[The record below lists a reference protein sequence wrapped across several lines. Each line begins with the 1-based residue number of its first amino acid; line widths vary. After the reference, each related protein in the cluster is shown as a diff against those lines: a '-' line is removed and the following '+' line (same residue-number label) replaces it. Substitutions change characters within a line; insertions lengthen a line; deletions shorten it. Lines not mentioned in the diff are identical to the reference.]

1 MKYTLITGSSK
12 GIGVEMAYVC
22 AKRKMNLLL
31 VSLPNENLSKI
42 TQDISHKYGV
52 ETDYYETD
60 LSKDKNIHSVLKW
73 VKEKEYD
80 VNFLIN
86 NVGIGGIGPLN
97 RIQKIY

>member
-1 MKYTLITGSSK
+1 
-12 GIGVEMAYVC
+12 MAYVC

-86 NVGIGGIGPLN
+86 IIFFFFNPFVHYECFYLLINQFHNNLFLHHVV
-97 RIQKIY
+97 

>member
-1 MKYTLITGSSK
+1 
-12 GIGVEMAYVC
+12 
-22 AKRKMNLLL
+22 MNLLL

-97 RIQKIY
+97 RIQKNILIIPST